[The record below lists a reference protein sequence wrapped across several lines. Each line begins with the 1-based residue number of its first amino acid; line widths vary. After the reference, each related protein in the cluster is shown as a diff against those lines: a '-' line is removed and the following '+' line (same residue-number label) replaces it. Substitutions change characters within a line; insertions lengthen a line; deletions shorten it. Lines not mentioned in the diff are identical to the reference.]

1 MCNTVH
7 HGSHVDKRYAGNQ
20 VLYGTVNFEHSN
32 YWFQK
37 LGDLRDTLSQV
48 LGLPVYFTRYS
59 LGGVWEQSFSAV
71 LKQYCS
77 IEQYCGIIYFE
88 VFGNSSEI
96 SVY

>member
-1 MCNTVH
+1 MLLSPLQYRGVSTDLICFAYSISPCTL
-7 HGSHVDKRYAGNQ
+7 
-20 VLYGTVNFEHSN
+20 LYTYIVV
-32 YWFQK
+32 
-37 LGDLRDTLSQV
+37 RD
-48 LGLPVYFTRYS
+48 GS

>member
-1 MCNTVH
+1 MT
-7 HGSHVDKRYAGNQ
+7 GSYCLDDR
-20 VLYGTVNFEHSN
+20 
-32 YWFQK
+32 
-37 LGDLRDTLSQV
+37 
-48 LGLPVYFTRYS
+48 